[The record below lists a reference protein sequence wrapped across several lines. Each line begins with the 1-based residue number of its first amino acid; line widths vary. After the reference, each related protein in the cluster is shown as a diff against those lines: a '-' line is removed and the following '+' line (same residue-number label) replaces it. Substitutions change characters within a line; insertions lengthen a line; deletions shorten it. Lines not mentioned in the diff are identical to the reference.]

1 MNEAERNAFD
11 IKSYLPFFR
20 KFYLFLGI
28 SLFLIGCALNYL
40 ISANAA
46 ITFLAIYPIVAH
58 FYSLSKSGSY
68 YKGAK
73 PKKYTLAYIVL
84 GGALLLVV
92 VLMVTGNRESEL
104 IFNSD
109 KIEITG
115 MYGETLSASD
125 IKTIEIVNE
134 LPEITLRTN
143 GFASGHVQKGYFNTK
158 SKENVKLII
167 NGDQKPVI
175 LITTLSGK
183 KIYYS
188 ARKKSNEAIFN
199 MLKTTFSG
207 NQY

>member
-28 SLFLIGCALNYL
+28 SLFLIGFALNYL

-58 FYSLSKSGSY
+58 FYSLSKSASY
-68 YKGAK
+68 YKGMK

-84 GGALLLVV
+84 GSALLLVV
-92 VLMVTGNRESEL
+92 ILMATGNLESEL

-115 MYGETLSASD
+115 MYGEVLTRDEVKSFELVED
-125 IKTIEIVNE
+125 
-134 LPEITLRTN
+134 LPEIGIRTN
-143 GFASGHVQKGYFNTK
+143 GFSSGNVNKGYFDTK
-158 SKENVKLII
+158 NKENVKLIL
-167 NGDQKPVI
+167 NSDQRPVL
-175 LITTLSGK
+175 LIITSSGK

-188 ARKKSNEAIFN
+188 ASKKSNETIFKQLQN
-199 MLKTTFSG
+199 TFPSME
-207 NQY
+207 